1 MITIHPDL
9 AGAVKLGILQAEDV
23 QVGETPEHLR
33 QLLIDLAADCR
44 KKYEGVGPAKVKAI
58 RAVRRLF
65 HHTGLDPTR
74 YRPSSE
80 ALFRRAVRG
89 KDLFFIN
96 TAVDLINYYSL
107 KLMMPMG
114 LFDAECVSAPVE
126 FRIGREGETY
136 EGIGRGDLNLYH
148 FPLLSDRE
156 GPFGSPISDSVRTRV
171 HEDTRKLLW
180 LVIAPPTAQIPLDE
194 MADRA
199 VEWNG
204 GHVTTRM
211 VID

>member
-9 AGAVKLGILQAEDV
+9 AGAVKLGILQADDV
-23 QVGETPEHLR
+23 RVGETPGHLR
-33 QLLIDLAADCR
+33 QLLIDLAAECR
-44 KKYEGVGPAKVKAI
+44 NKYEGVPPAKVEAI
-58 RAVRRLF
+58 RAVRQLF

-89 KDLFFIN
+89 KELYFIN

-107 KLMMPMG
+107 KLMVPMG
-114 LFDAECVSAPVE
+114 LFDADRVSPPIE

-136 EGIGRGDLNLYH
+136 EGIGRGKLNLYH

-171 HEDTRKLLW
+171 HEGTGKLLW
-180 LVIAPPTAQIPLDE
+180 LVIVPPNGEVPLDDLAE
-194 MADRA
+194 AA
-199 VEWNG
+199 VVWNG
-204 GHVTTRM
+204 GKVTTRL
-211 VID
+211 VIG